1 MSKTVIEVSHLSKNY
16 KGGKQAVKD
25 ISFSVSKGEFFA
37 FLGPNGAGKS
47 TTIKILTT
55 LMKPTS
61 GQAQIAG
68 CDLSRQ
74 AGEIRLKIGVA
85 LQTTAIDPMLT
96 GRELITLQ
104 GRLFGFSGM
113 QAAKRASE
121 LLELVNLTV
130 DADRQCGKYSGGM
143 QRRLDLALT
152 LVHRPEI
159 LFLDEP
165 TVGLD
170 PLSRIEIWNE
180 IKKLNKEFGT
190 TIFLTTQYLDEADQ
204 VADKVCIINDGVIVA
219 MEKPDELKRSL
230 AFDKIVISFAT
241 MAENERAKAVL
252 SEIIAGMEEQENGL
266 NLYVENSDE
275 CLPIILR
282 KISEAQ
288 LFPKH
293 IAVTAPTLDDVFLQL
308 MRNQMKT
315 RNERM
320 KSHVG

>member
-1 MSKTVIEVSHLSKNY
+1 MSQTIINVSNLTKVY

-25 ISFSVSKGEFFA
+25 VSFKVKKGEFFV

-47 TTIKILTT
+47 TTIKMLTT

-68 CDLSRQ
+68 CDLIKQ
-74 AGEIRLKIGVA
+74 AREIRFKIGVA

-96 GRELITLQ
+96 GRELIALQ
-104 GRLFGFSGM
+104 GKLFGLSGSE
-113 QAAKRASE
+113 ATIRASK
-121 LLELVNLTV
+121 LLELVNLTE
-130 DADRQCGKYSGGM
+130 DADRPCGKYSGGM

-170 PLSRIEIWNE
+170 PVSRMELWNE
-180 IKKLNKEFGT
+180 IKKMNYEFGT

-204 VADKVCIINDGVIVA
+204 VADKVCIINDGIIVA
-219 MEKPDELKRSL
+219 MEKPDDLKRSL
-230 AFDKIVISFAT
+230 VFDKICLSFAT
-241 MAENERAKAVL
+241 IQQNEKAKTIL
-252 SEIIAGMEEQENGL
+252 SDVISNLEGNKNSI

-275 CLPIILR
+275 QLPLVLR

-288 LFPKH
+288 LYPKNVA
-293 IAVTAPTLDDVFLQL
+293 ISSPTLDDVFLQL
-308 MRNQMKT
+308 IK
-315 RNERM
+315 
-320 KSHVG
+320 KSH